1 MPANFSID
9 VDAAQAVVRITL
21 SGFFG
26 AADVASFA
34 EAQAKAYARLP
45 RSGAR
50 HLTLCDIG
58 ACKIQLQEVVDAFR
72 RLLDDP
78 ALMSRRIAFVTGN
91 SPAKMQIRRLV
102 NRDTARAFER
112 VEDAERWL
120 LACESRAAA

>member
-34 EAQAKAYARLP
+34 ESQAKAYTMLP